1 MVLPGNIPL
10 FEGIKPEEVSQL
22 LSCLGSRVKKFK
34 KGATV
39 IAQGSPVDS
48 LGIVVSG
55 HVQVSRNDYDG
66 NRIIM
71 ADFGPSQVFAES
83 FVCAGVTRSPVIVL
97 ASEDASVLFLP
108 FRHLMTSCESACS
121 FHHRLIMN
129 LVGLLARKN
138 LYLNTKLDI
147 ASRRTIREKVMAYLD
162 AESRGARS
170 REFEIPFSRSELAD
184 FLSVDRSALSREL
197 GAMRDDGLIS
207 FVKSRFC
214 VI

>member
-10 FEGIKPEEVSQL
+10 FEGIEPDEVSKL
-22 LSCLGSRVKKFK
+22 LSCLGSRVKSFK
-34 KGATV
+34 KGSTV
-39 IAQGSPVDS
+39 IAQGAPVDS
-48 LGIVVSG
+48 LGVVVSG

-83 FVCAGVTRSPVIVL
+83 FVCAGVNRSPVIVQ
-97 ASEDASVLFLP
+97 ASEDATVLFLP
-108 FRHLMTSCESACS
+108 FRHLVTSCETACS
-121 FHHRLIMN
+121 FHNRLIMN

-138 LYLNTKLDI
+138 LFLNAKLDI
-147 ASRRTIREKVMAYLD
+147 ASRRTIREKVLAYLD
-162 AESRGARS
+162 VESRGVRS

-184 FLSVDRSALSREL
+184 YLSVDRSALSREL
-197 GAMRDDGLIS
+197 GAMRDEGLIS
-207 FVKSRFC
+207 FVKSRFR